1 MYSTVRFDFRL
12 RWNTVF
18 FVFGPIR
25 DLASSSAVAH
35 FAASSALHSRFLG
48 KRLKTTVAEALVN
61 WRAALDIQPLL
72 KHQLIRSGRV
82 MVQYLC
88 QLVAGFFPWRLHPV
102 LQDHA
107 TSKEIPT
114 CCVVEVRRNQ
124 WRNSSYHCRMDAAEL
139 ALELPLLFD
148 FGQWS

>member
-1 MYSTVRFDFRL
+1 MYSTVRLDFRL

-61 WRAALDIQPLL
+61 WRAALDLQPLL
-72 KHQLIRSGRV
+72 KRQLIRSGRV
-82 MVQYLC
+82 LVQYLC

-102 LQDHA
+102 LQDHP
-107 TSKEIPT
+107 TSKKIPT
-114 CCVVEVRRNQ
+114 YLAGEVRRNRC
-124 WRNSSYHCRMDAAEL
+124 RNISLHCRMDAAEL
-139 ALELPLLFD
+139 ALELPLLCD